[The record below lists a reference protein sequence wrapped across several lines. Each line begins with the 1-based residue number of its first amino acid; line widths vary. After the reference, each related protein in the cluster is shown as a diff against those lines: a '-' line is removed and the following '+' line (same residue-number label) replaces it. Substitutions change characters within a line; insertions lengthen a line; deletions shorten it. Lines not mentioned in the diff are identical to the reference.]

1 MQFLGF
7 PQHSRLFYWSNKLI
21 ENRSKKK
28 LLFAESAEYAH
39 FSNYYRFRCVGL
51 YQTNMYQGIWCM
63 MISLSLIMTQIVQK
77 WPNYLKMSRWPKLT
91 VTVISFSN
99 FLFFSKMLP
108 CYSSITLEGHGW
120 IIYFR
125 PLQFICFIWNI
136 FAHFINSA
144 FMSNAELWHMVRCTL
159 FSQAADNS
167 IF

>member
-1 MQFLGF
+1 MAKN
-7 PQHSRLFYWSNKLI
+7 YSNI
-21 ENRSKKK
+21 
-28 LLFAESAEYAH
+28 H
-39 FSNYYRFRCVGL
+39 IVFR
-51 YQTNMYQGIWCM
+51 
-63 MISLSLIMTQIVQK
+63 
-77 WPNYLKMSRWPKLT
+77 
-91 VTVISFSN
+91 N
-99 FLFFSKMLP
+99 FLFSKTFSLAI
-108 CYSSITLEGHGW
+108 SSITLEGQGW

>member
-1 MQFLGF
+1 MAKNYSNIHIIFAIFFLAKY
-7 PQHSRLFYWSNKLI
+7 RLAI
-21 ENRSKKK
+21 
-28 LLFAESAEYAH
+28 
-39 FSNYYRFRCVGL
+39 
-51 YQTNMYQGIWCM
+51 
-63 MISLSLIMTQIVQK
+63 
-77 WPNYLKMSRWPKLT
+77 
-91 VTVISFSN
+91 
-99 FLFFSKMLP
+99 
-108 CYSSITLEGHGW
+108 SSITLEGQGW

>member
-1 MQFLGF
+1 MAKIDSNSDIFSQFSF
-7 PQHSRLFYWSNKLI
+7 
-21 ENRSKKK
+21 SKKPC
-28 LLFAESAEYAH
+28 FAIY
-39 FSNYYRFRCVGL
+39 
-51 YQTNMYQGIWCM
+51 
-63 MISLSLIMTQIVQK
+63 
-77 WPNYLKMSRWPKLT
+77 
-91 VTVISFSN
+91 
-99 FLFFSKMLP
+99 
-108 CYSSITLEGHGW
+108 SITVEGQGW